1 MSGGLES
8 GAAVSRPGLR
18 SQERSDRFGRRRLAY
33 LKDVTVHLVRRELAI
48 RYRGTVLGWVWALV
62 PVLLQLAVT
71 QFLFT
76 RVIPLN
82 VPNFPIFL
90 LIGVLAWNAFA
101 SGLQMATSSLEM
113 NRSFVLRPG
122 FPTALLPVVAMLVV
136 FVDYLVAL
144 PILFIAL
151 LLTTGVPLTALLLPV
166 LILIQLVLIAG
177 LGLLLAPLQLHFKDV
192 RQLVAI
198 VVALGFWLTPVFY
211 RQRSVPGAF
220 EPLYKINPMAHLLEA
235 QRQILLE
242 GTVPSLLAV
251 SLVALS
257 AIALLGVGSAVF
269 AATRHSLPERI

>member
-1 MSGGLES
+1 MSGLES
-8 GAAVSRPGLR
+8 GAVVPRQGARTRQDAG
-18 SQERSDRFGRRRLAY
+18 RFGRRRLGY
-33 LKDVTVHLVRRELAI
+33 MKDVTFHLVRRELAI

-90 LIGVLAWNAFA
+90 LVGVLAWNAFS
-101 SGLQMATSSLEM
+101 SGLMMSTSSLEM
-113 NRSFVLRPG
+113 NRSFVLRPA

-136 FVDYLVAL
+136 FVDYLFAL

-151 LLTTGVPLTALLLPV
+151 LFTTGVPLTALMLPV

-177 LGLLLAPLQLHFKDV
+177 LGLLLSPLQLYFKDV

-220 EPLYKINPMAHLLEA
+220 EPLYKLNPMAHLIEA
-235 QRQILLE
+235 ERQILLD
-242 GTVPSLLAV
+242 GTMPSLLAV
-251 SLVALS
+251 ALVALAAL
-257 AIALLGVGSAVF
+257 AILGAGSAVF
-269 AATRHSLPERI
+269 AKTRHSLPERI